1 MGWFLLFVIM
11 VTIVIAEHHRKERYV
26 FITAAGLL
34 AMMVIISTFVFLI
47 AVAISYFFTN
57 LITELKIGSL
67 FILFGAILILCG
79 FILYGFLKL
88 LHRRWPF
95 SITSLTLIEY
105 YIQWTLIY
113 VTIYRIVFDNLL
125 KNLQSILKI
134 NWVMN
139 LGSNVILVAILAS
152 LISSW
157 IAVVLY
163 KFSNREI

>member
-1 MGWFLLFVIM
+1 MGWFLLLVIM

-79 FILYGFLKL
+79 FILFGFL
-88 LHRRWPF
+88 
-95 SITSLTLIEY
+95 
-105 YIQWTLIY
+105 
-113 VTIYRIVFDNLL
+113 
-125 KNLQSILKI
+125 
-134 NWVMN
+134 
-139 LGSNVILVAILAS
+139 
-152 LISSW
+152 
-157 IAVVLY
+157 
-163 KFSNREI
+163 

>member
-79 FILYGFLKL
+79 FI
-88 LHRRWPF
+88 
-95 SITSLTLIEY
+95 
-105 YIQWTLIY
+105 
-113 VTIYRIVFDNLL
+113 
-125 KNLQSILKI
+125 
-134 NWVMN
+134 
-139 LGSNVILVAILAS
+139 
-152 LISSW
+152 
-157 IAVVLY
+157 
-163 KFSNREI
+163 

>member
-1 MGWFLLFVIM
+1 MGWFLLLVIM

-88 LHRRWPF
+88 LHRRWSF

-113 VTIYRIVFDNLL
+113 VTIYQIVFDNLL

-139 LGSNVILVAILAS
+139 LSKHTITRRDDKKLGIL
-152 LISSW
+152 
-157 IAVVLY
+157 
-163 KFSNREI
+163 